1 MEWECDKMGMWG
13 STIYVRLISLQFL
26 ILATVGGSKVTFNP
40 FGTGNFMSESM
51 IDESMMPYPACTDLL
66 ELNQLLCH
74 RATWTRGTRKF
85 ASHNMH
91 QLKSQYFSTT

>member
-1 MEWECDKMGMWG
+1 MEWECGTPQCALLNFFAIFDWAQ
-13 STIYVRLISLQFL
+13 L
-26 ILATVGGSKVTFNP
+26 GSKVTFNP
-40 FGTGNFMSESM
+40 FGTGIFMSESM

-74 RATWTRGTRKF
+74 RATWTRGTRNF
-85 ASHNMH
+85 ASHMH